1 MSGDKE
7 TNLFKLIIIIVY
19 WIGFMAYK
27 NLQEFIDLLEK
38 AGELKRISTPVSTQL
53 EISEITDRISK
64 NRGPALLFENTT
76 FDFPVLI
83 NAFGSEKRMCLALGV
98 RDFDEIGEE
107 ITNLMKGLTGP
118 KAGLVDKLKMLPAL
132 REIASWMPK
141 ERKGK
146 GSCQEVINK
155 EPDLTKI
162 PVITCWPLDGGPYIT
177 LPVVHTIDP
186 ETKIRNVGMYRMQVF
201 DKNITGMHW
210 QLHKNS
216 ARHYH
221 EYKKLGL
228 KMPVSVTLGGDPVYT
243 YAATAP
249 MPDNMDE
256 YMLAG
261 FLRKKKVEL
270 VKCIT
275 NDIYVPAD
283 ADFVL
288 EGYVDPAEDPVLE
301 GPFGDH
307 TGFYSLAD
315 YYPKFHITCITHRK
329 KAIYPTTIVGVPPQ
343 EDEWLG
349 KATERIFLSPIQM
362 TMLPEVVDMVMPVE
376 GVFHNIAIVK
386 IKKSYAGQGRKVAHS
401 LWGAGQMMFN
411 KVMIVLD
418 RDIDISDY
426 EAVMKVMNQTVDPG
440 ADVFTAKG
448 PVDVLDHASRKF
460 AYGGKLGF
468 DATDKLTEEVEVVLT
483 GEVFVSVDKKN
494 ISKTFPEILNIN
506 DSLVKYGALVLAVK
520 KSKVNHI
527 PLLHHELLSKGLV
540 KNIKFIAYTEHI
552 LDLQHFGDIAWR
564 VANNLD
570 PARDCFYAYDTGGRP
585 LYSLAI
591 DGTRKYKKYDGFER
605 EWPNTVVHDE
615 ETIKKVDEKWAGLGL
630 GEFIESPSLKYRKQ
644 LYPGKDVA
652 EEV

>member
-1 MSGDKE
+1 
-7 TNLFKLIIIIVY
+7 
-19 WIGFMAYK
+19 
-27 NLQEFIDLLEK
+27 
-38 AGELKRISTPVSTQL
+38 
-53 EISEITDRISK
+53 
-64 NRGPALLFENTT
+64 
-76 FDFPVLI
+76 
-83 NAFGSEKRMCLALGV
+83 MCLALGV
-98 RDFDEIGEE
+98 VKFDDIGQQ

-118 KAGLVDKLKMLPAL
+118 KTGLLDKLKMLPAL
-132 REIASWMPK
+132 KEVASWMPK
-141 ERKGK
+141 QRKGK
-146 GSCQEVINK
+146 GLCQEVVNRS
-155 EPDLTKI
+155 PDLAKL
-162 PVITCWPLDGGPYIT
+162 PVITCWPHDGGPYIT

-186 ETKIRNVGMYRMQVF
+186 ATKIRNVGMYRMQVF
-201 DKNITGMHW
+201 DKNTSGMHW

-216 ARHYH
+216 ARHYR
-221 EYKKLGL
+221 EYKKLGI

-261 FLRKKKVEL
+261 FLRKQKVEL

-288 EGYVDPAEDPVLE
+288 EGYVDPSEDLILE

-329 KAIYPTTIVGVPPQ
+329 NAIYPTTIVGVPPQ

-349 KATERIFLSPIQM
+349 KATERIFLSPIQL
-362 TMLPEVVDMVMPVE
+362 TMLPEVIDMVMPVE

-386 IKKSYAGQGRKVAHS
+386 INKSYAGQGRKVAHS

-411 KVMIVLD
+411 KIMIVLD

-426 EAVMKVMNQTVDPG
+426 GAVIKVINQAVDPNT
-440 ADVFTAKG
+440 DVFAAKG
-448 PVDVLDHASRKF
+448 PVVVLDHASRKF
-460 AYGGKLGF
+460 AFGGKLGI
-468 DATDKLTEEVEVVLT
+468 DATDKFPEEVEIILT
-483 GEVFVSVDKKN
+483 DDVFVNADREGIKKA
-494 ISKTFPEILNIN
+494 FPEIVHIN
-506 DSLVKYGALVLAVK
+506 DDLIKQGILIVAVI
-520 KSKVNHI
+520 KSKPDHI
-527 PLLHHELLSKGLV
+527 KFLHQSLLSKGLV
-540 KNIKFIAYTEHI
+540 KNVKFIIYTEHI

-564 VANNLD
+564 VANNVD
-570 PARDCFYAYDTGGRP
+570 PASDCFYAYGSSGRQ

-591 DGTRKYKKYDGFER
+591 DGTRKYKKHDGFER
-605 EWPNTVVHDE
+605 EWPNTVVHSE
-615 ETIKKVDEKWAGLGL
+615 ETIRKVDEKWADLGL
-630 GEFIESPSLKYRKQ
+630 GEFVKSPSLKYRNQ

-652 EEV
+652 GEGEE